1 MAKAKKIPHRKA
13 AKSKLKQCFVIGPF
27 GEENSDIRKWSDHL
41 LKDVIAPV
49 AKKFGYEAKRSL
61 EHARPRDVTS
71 DLVSKLIL
79 ADLVVADL
87 TFANANVYYELAV
100 RHAIGLPFIHVIQ
113 NEQRLPFDI
122 TNLDVLPFPTR
133 REGNLV
139 LPDAP
144 HCIERLE
151 QYFVAV
157 KDGTALYDSPLSE
170 EYIGKSLRTALAE
183 YRAARAAT
191 DKNPLNM
198 RSPLPTAIKQSILKY
213 AAQTPMYY
221 KTFAYEIDLAHA
233 DGAVVYDMK
242 VSFEL
247 ANVSDSPQTNTS
259 RYPKLSKVS
268 QLKKVTID
276 GKRVD
281 IEDPALNGEDAI
293 TVKYGVAP
301 GDSRRV
307 EVWMSKTFSEQES
320 DLFTAYSYPSSNFK
334 FRVVNRSP
342 GSLKAWVEMLNN
354 QNALVKRSGNVWT
367 WTAEH
372 PMLPNQGVR
381 LLWRPIDE
389 EKLTPDRRRAGKNP
403 GHRSLGA

>member
-1 MAKAKKIPHRKA
+1 MAKAKKVLRRKA
-13 AKSKLKQCFVIGPF
+13 PKPKLKQCFVIGPF
-27 GEENSDIRKWSDHL
+27 GEENSDTRKWSDHL
-41 LKDVIAPV
+41 LKDVIAPL

-61 EHARPRDVTS
+61 EHARTRDITS
-71 DLVSKLIL
+71 DLISKLIL

-113 NEQRLPFDI
+113 NGQRLPFDI
-122 TNLDVLPFPTR
+122 ANLDVLPFPTR
-133 REGNLV
+133 QDGDLV

-144 HCIERLE
+144 RCIKKLE

-157 KDGTALYDSPLSE
+157 RDGTARPDSPLSE
-170 EYIGKSLRTALAE
+170 EYIGKSLRKALAE
-183 YRAARAAT
+183 YKAARAAT

-198 RSPLPTAIKQSILKY
+198 NSPLPTQIKQSILKY
-213 AAQTPMYY
+213 AAQVPMYY
-221 KTFAYEIDLAHA
+221 KTFAYEIGLTHA

-247 ANVSDSPQTNTS
+247 VNVSDSPQTNTS
-259 RYPKLSKVS
+259 RYPKLSRVA

-276 GKRVD
+276 GDRVD
-281 IEDPALNGEDAI
+281 LEDPALHGEDAI
-293 TVKYGVAP
+293 TVKYGIAP

-320 DLFTAYSYPSSNFK
+320 DLFTAYSYPSANFK

-354 QNALVKRSGNVWT
+354 QNALVKRTGNVWT

-372 PMLPNQGVR
+372 PLLPNQGVR
-381 LLWRPIDE
+381 LLWRPVDE
-389 EKLTPDRRRAGKNP
+389 AKHPPDRRRTGKNP